1 MQCTYLLKV
10 HLPARFS
17 ILISQTDAIKL
28 VGNQGEIELNLFNI
42 ENVLKWVYNMKDF
55 SIPNK
60 GYKSLSQLQKW
71 CLQELWA
78 SRKSMLCL
86 VKLQKIKVCLRSELV
101 LAFSPF
107 KNRRF
112 KLS

>member
-1 MQCTYLLKV
+1 MSYVMQCTYLLKV

-78 SRKSMLCL
+78 SRKSMLM
-86 VKLQKIKVCLRSELV
+86 S
-101 LAFSPF
+101 S
-107 KNRRF
+107 
-112 KLS
+112 